1 MGDLWPGILISSMV
15 LAAFL
20 VVLLIIYYI
29 VSYLGLKKR
38 RAFVKELQ
46 ENIKPGVKVLFSG
59 GLMGRVIKV
68 NEEYV
73 DIELNKGMVIT
84 VSRYGIQE
92 IVQ

>member
-20 VVLLIIYYI
+20 VILLIIYYI